1 MTMYHYSGHNHYH
14 TESRNYIERVKI
26 HRNSRNILS
35 ILFEEINCS
44 DEKFDKLKKEFHEN
58 RRIKNYSSNYAGHDV
73 FSTHT

>member
-1 MTMYHYSGHNHYH
+1 MYHYSGHNHYH

-44 DEKFDKLKKEFHEN
+44 GEKFDKLKKELHGSHRF
-58 RRIKNYSSNYAGHDV
+58 KNNSHNNAGHDV
-73 FSTHT
+73 FSTHS